1 MTDVLTK
8 RKNLDTD
15 MYRGRI
21 PCENEDTD
29 LDDAF
34 TSQRRPVVRNYM
46 KSMEKILS
54 HSPERTNSADTL
66 ILDF

>member
-8 RKNLDTD
+8 RRNLDTD

-29 LDDAF
+29 LGDAF
-34 TSQRRPVVRNYM
+34 ISQRMPV
-46 KSMEKILS
+46 I
-54 HSPERTNSADTL
+54 TN
-66 ILDF
+66 